1 MERDLWV
8 HRVNLSIEIS
18 ADEELVL
25 VGEGFIVENLA
36 ELAPCGTCQPAVKPV
51 EQRPVGMC
59 PELVEGH
66 ALRASTGAVLSL
78 SKGSAR
84 IIQLY
89 PRPRRPR
96 SNTATAEPL

>member
-1 MERDLWV
+1 MEGDLWV
-8 HRVNLSIEIS
+8 HRVNLSIEIT
-18 ADEELVL
+18 AAEGLVL

-59 PELVEGH
+59 PELVEGTRF
-66 ALRASTGAVLSL
+66 ALRQARPELVE
-78 SKGSAR
+78 GSAR
-84 IIQLY
+84 ITQLH